1 VEPRGRVNRGLWD
14 GWKRKSWE
22 TDGAGQTDSKQR
34 RGEWERGKDEENGRG
49 GSDHGD
55 AFPLFL
61 APWHTFVLPPSQVL
75 VIAGVFLLVSPCI
88 YSFVIFNTKNYV
100 C

>member
-1 VEPRGRVNRGLWD
+1 MGPDKQIASKDEENGRGA
-14 GWKRKSWE
+14 K
-22 TDGAGQTDSKQR
+22 
-34 RGEWERGKDEENGRG
+34 KDEENGRG